1 MWPFT
6 KKLKFDAPSVQRQA
20 AMLIKSVTL
29 PEVQPNWSLFAKK
42 DALWDT
48 RIAILEGYNASAA
61 VYACIEKR
69 ATLFSS
75 VPWRAVRMKKD
86 GATED
91 LPDSHPLQKLIDR
104 PNPDMSWMEIMHT
117 VSQQLDIAGNA
128 CISEVKAGVR
138 SETSQ
143 LWNLP
148 FQYIKIKPGKENLID
163 YYEYQQ
169 HGPKS
174 VIQASDMIHLRLPN
188 PNDPIFGMPVMMGA
202 GRAIDID
209 RESGNWQKASLQNRS
224 IADIHVEVP
233 AELQPDQI
241 EAVQNKLKERSAAPE
256 NARGAIV
263 SSGKINHLSR
273 TAVEMDFVESRK
285 AVWSEICAVFG
296 MSMSD
301 LGFTES
307 VNLANAESMQRQ
319 LWKNTIIPRLE
330 LAKRQL
336 DNQLAFEF
344 GPDIRLVYD
353 TSNVD
358 ALQENYTEKLQNA
371 EALYRMGYSNQAINR
386 RLELGF
392 EDDELPVEMD
402 FNEPEPMQNDSETDE
417 QVKRLIKA
425 VTYGS

>member
-6 KKLKFDAPSVQRQA
+6 KRLKFDAPTVQRQA

-29 PEVQPNWSLFAKK
+29 PEVQPDWSLFAKK
-42 DALWDT
+42 DRLWDV
-48 RIAILEGYNASAA
+48 RAAILEGYNASAA
-61 VYACIEKR
+61 VYACVEKR

-75 VPWRAVRMKKD
+75 VPWRAVRVTRD
-86 GATED
+86 GDTED
-91 LPDSHPLQKLIDR
+91 LPDAHPLQKLLDR
-104 PNPDMSWMEIMHT
+104 PNPDTSWLETMYT

-128 CISEVKAGVR
+128 CLSEIKGGIR
-138 SETSQ
+138 NEPTE
-143 LWNLP
+143 LWCLP
-148 FQYIKIKPGKENLID
+148 FEYIKIKPGRERLID
-163 YYEYQQ
+163 LYEYQQ
-169 HGPKS
+169 HGPKQ
-174 VIQASDMIHLRLPN
+174 VIQGEDMIHLRLPN

-202 GRAIDID
+202 CRAIDID

-224 IADIHVEVP
+224 TADIHVEVP
-233 AELQPDQI
+233 AEMQSDQI
-241 EAVQNKLKERSAAPE
+241 DAVQAKLAERASGPE
-256 NARGAIV
+256 NARKPIV
-263 SSGKINHLSR
+263 TSGKINHLSR

-296 MSMSD
+296 LSMSD

-330 LAKRQL
+330 LVKRQL

-344 GPDIRLVYD
+344 GEDIRVVYD

-358 ALQENYTEKLQNA
+358 ALQENYTEKLSNA

-392 EDDELPVEMD
+392 EDDELPEELD
-402 FNEPEPMQNDSETDE
+402 FSEPEQDDE
-417 QVKRLIKA
+417 PIDDEVKRLIKA
-425 VTYGS
+425 VTYGSN